1 MGKMWHVI
9 YGILFSKKREKLLV
23 ESQKHYAE
31 RQNLVKKKKNN
42 LYEAL
47 KKANYSNRKQ
57 VSICVEPGSG
67 QCQGAQRNFSE
78 QWMHPKT

>member
-1 MGKMWHVI
+1 MWRVI
-9 YGILFSKKREKLLV
+9 YGVFFSKKREKLLA
-23 ESQKHYAE
+23 ESQKHYAK
-31 RQNLVKKKKNN
+31 RQKLVKKKIN

-57 VSICVEPGSG
+57 VSSCVESGSG

>member
-1 MGKMWHVI
+1 MSYMESYSARK
-9 YGILFSKKREKLLV
+9 EKNYWL
-23 ESQKHYAE
+23 
-31 RQNLVKKKKNN
+31 NLKNIMLRDRIWKKKKKNN